1 MHIIGIALLLIGPLF
16 ILFGKQNDKYT
27 KSGIKL
33 NYNKGLMWGMMCAFC
48 YGISPLLI
56 KLALH
61 SGDFKFTI
69 IGGFVAYLSAMIFLI
84 FIVLLSRVSLKEVV
98 SINVDG
104 IKWFTITGIL
114 GSSAQLLRFIAL
126 GFLPISIV
134 EPIHRSSIVF
144 RVLFGYL
151 INRKHEIINIRVL
164 SGIALSLVG
173 VYLLILQLDLS

>member
-1 MHIIGIALLLIGPLF
+1 M
-16 ILFGKQNDKYT
+16 
-27 KSGIKL
+27 
-33 NYNKGLMWGMMCAFC
+33 
-48 YGISPLLI
+48 
-56 KLALH
+56 
-61 SGDFKFTI
+61 
-69 IGGFVAYLSAMIFLI
+69 
-84 FIVLLSRVSLKEVV
+84 KEVV

-151 INRKHEIINIRVL
+151 INRKHEIINLRVL